1 MFSQCLVTESCS
13 VAVPCVTLSMKTSL
27 FFHLES
33 CFALC
38 TVACNQIVNSRNCTK
53 SNLLLRRNLFYFLK
67 SVITLDSL
75 WIKHSQSDKVALTFL
90 PLRSG
95 SVYPAYCRVFDL
107 RNDRNTKVAVS
118 IESFTMIVRKEG
130 NESIYLLSV
139 DSLESFSVTKACVK
153 NNITSLLHS

>member
-1 MFSQCLVTESCS
+1 MFWKCLVTESCS
-13 VAVPCVTLSMKTSL
+13 FAVSCVTLLMKTSL

-38 TVACNQIVNSRNCTK
+38 TVPCNQIVNSRNCTK
-53 SNLLLRRNLFYFLK
+53 SNLLEIFFYFLK

-75 WIKHSQSDKVALTFL
+75 WIKHFQSDKVALTFL

-107 RNDRNTKVAVS
+107 RNDRSTKVTVS
-118 IESFTMIVRKEG
+118 IESFIMIVRKEG
-130 NESIYLLSV
+130 N
-139 DSLESFSVTKACVK
+139 
-153 NNITSLLHS
+153 